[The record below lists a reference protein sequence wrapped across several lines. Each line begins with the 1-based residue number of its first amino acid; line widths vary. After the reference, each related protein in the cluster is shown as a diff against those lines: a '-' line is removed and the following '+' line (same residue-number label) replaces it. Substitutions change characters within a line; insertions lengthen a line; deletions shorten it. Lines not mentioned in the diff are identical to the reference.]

1 MNIKMDAMP
10 VFFNKVTFDMS
21 FFGFTGRRRVA
32 FKPVCRLA
40 MSLAMFYAML
50 LGVLVDGSPIARAYA
65 LSQDPNEL
73 NPAQGDPNA
82 PSPPNGAPGA
92 GAPGAPGAGAPG
104 SGAPGAG
111 APKDSATLKRPTEPK
126 QAPNPRAFDIKP
138 DEQGMIQFQ
147 FRDQAWPDVLQW
159 VADVSGLAL
168 DWQELP
174 SDLLSI
180 ATPGKASL
188 SETRD
193 MINRHL
199 LARGFT
205 MLEFPGVLQVVKT
218 KEVNASLIPRVDP
231 EELESLP
238 ANRFVRTTYK
248 LDTLIAKDLIEEL
261 KQLISA
267 NGSMR
272 ALSKTNRLE
281 AMDTAA
287 NLAEIHRIISQE
299 QSDEVLNNL
308 AREFE
313 LQHVRATD
321 VREQLA
327 QFLKL
332 EPSKNANP
340 QPGRMSPEEMEAQ
353 QQMMMQQQLAQQQG
367 RQGAPKPATPSRAEV
382 YLIANTRRNSIIV
395 NAPPDKMAIVA
406 AFITRV
412 DVSNPDEDYQAL
424 TTRMKVYRL
433 TSLDPKQF
441 VSSLMALNVLEPTTR
456 LEADDKNKSMI
467 A

>member
-1 MNIKMDAMP
+1 
-10 VFFNKVTFDMS
+10 
-21 FFGFTGRRRVA
+21 
-32 FKPVCRLA
+32 
-40 MSLAMFYAML
+40 
-50 LGVLVDGSPIARAYA
+50 
-65 LSQDPNEL
+65 
-73 NPAQGDPNA
+73 
-82 PSPPNGAPGA
+82 
-92 GAPGAPGAGAPG
+92 
-104 SGAPGAG
+104 
-111 APKDSATLKRPTEPK
+111 
-126 QAPNPRAFDIKP
+126 
-138 DEQGMIQFQ
+138 
-147 FRDQAWPDVLQW
+147 
-159 VADVSGLAL
+159 
-168 DWQELP
+168 
-174 SDLLSI
+174 
-180 ATPGKASL
+180 
-188 SETRD
+188 
-193 MINRHL
+193 
-199 LARGFT
+199 
-205 MLEFPGVLQVVKT
+205 LQVVKT
-218 KEVNASLIPRVDP
+218 KEINASLIPRVDP
-231 EELESLP
+231 EDLESLP

-332 EPSKNANP
+332 EPAKNSNP
-340 QPGRMSPEEMEAQ
+340 QPGRMSPEDMEAQ
-353 QQMMMQQQLAQQQG
+353 QQMMMQQQLAAQQG

-433 TSLDPKQF
+433 SSLDPKQF

-456 LEADDKNKSMI
+456 TSR
-467 A
+467 

>member
-1 MNIKMDAMP
+1 MLYAM
-10 VFFNKVTFDMS
+10 
-21 FFGFTGRRRVA
+21 FFGA
-32 FKPVCRLA
+32 
-40 MSLAMFYAML
+40 
-50 LGVLVDGSPIARAYA
+50 LGHGSPIAKGYA

-82 PSPPNGAPGA
+82 PSPPNGPPGSGPPGA
-92 GAPGAPGAGAPG
+92 GAPGSGAPG

-111 APKDSATLKRPTEPK
+111 APKDTSTLKRPTEPK

-205 MLEFPGVLQVVKT
+205 ILEFPGVLQVVKT

-231 EELESLP
+231 EDLESLP

-248 LDTLIAKDLIEEL
+248 LDTLIAKLSALGVDLAMTTNGATLQHTAGRYRAAGLSRINISLDSLDRARFEQMTRRDEL
-261 KQLISA
+261 HNVLAGI
-267 NGSMR
+267 
-272 ALSKTNRLE
+272 
-281 AMDTAA
+281 DAA
-287 NLAEIHRIISQE
+287 VAAGFSPVKINTVVERGVNDDEIVDAEI
-299 QSDEVLNNL
+299 
-308 AREFE
+308 
-313 LQHVRATD
+313 
-321 VREQLA
+321 
-327 QFLKL
+327 
-332 EPSKNANP
+332 
-340 QPGRMSPEEMEAQ
+340 
-353 QQMMMQQQLAQQQG
+353 
-367 RQGAPKPATPSRAEV
+367 
-382 YLIANTRRNSIIV
+382 
-395 NAPPDKMAIVA
+395 
-406 AFITRV
+406 V
-412 DVSNPDEDYQAL
+412 D
-424 TTRMKVYRL
+424 
-433 TSLDPKQF
+433 
-441 VSSLMALNVLEPTTR
+441 
-456 LEADDKNKSMI
+456 ADN
-467 A
+467 